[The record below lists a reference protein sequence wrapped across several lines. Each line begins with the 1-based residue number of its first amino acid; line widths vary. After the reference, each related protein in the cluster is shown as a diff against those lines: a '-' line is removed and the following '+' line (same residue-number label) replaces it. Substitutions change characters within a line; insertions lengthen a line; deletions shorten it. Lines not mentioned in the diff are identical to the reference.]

1 MAQLE
6 SKEPQFSVRRSEYK
20 NLGRVIQLSLS
31 FLLLFSAFNTCQN
44 LTSTVLA
51 DDNLGSFG
59 YYTLA
64 TLYLSLSVSAFLS
77 SALLKKMGM
86 YTCFFVGSLG
96 HSSFVI
102 ASILPAY
109 RYDFPG
115 RNNFLQATPTIIAT
129 LLIAATF
136 NGFGAGI
143 LWCALGNYISECA
156 TPSTKGLYFGLFWF
170 FYMMSM
176 TLGSLMGA
184 AMLGSGMNETYF
196 YIILSAIALVANG
209 SFLLIRK
216 PLPKE
221 VTAEMYESVLT
232 NTAEV
237 NEGESNPNG
246 LENSGSGP
254 QI

>member
-1 MAQLE
+1 
-6 SKEPQFSVRRSEYK
+6 
-20 NLGRVIQLSLS
+20 
-31 FLLLFSAFNTCQN
+31 LLLFSAFNTCQN

-51 DDNLGSFG
+51 DDKLGSFG
-59 YYTLA
+59 FYVLA

-86 YTCFFVGSLG
+86 YTCFFLGSLG
-96 HSSFVI
+96 HLSFVI

-129 LLIAATF
+129 LLIAAIF

-156 TPSTKGLYFGLFWF
+156 TPSTKGLYFGVFWF

-176 TLGSLMGA
+176 TLGSILGA
-184 AMLGSGMNETYF
+184 AILGTGMKETYF
-196 YIILSAIALVANG
+196 YLILSAIAFVA
-209 SFLLIRK
+209 SCTFLIVRK
-216 PLPKE
+216 PLPQDI
-221 VTAEMYESVLT
+221 TAEMYESVLT
-232 NTAEV
+232 SACVANDGHR
-237 NEGESNPNG
+237 NLNGFSNSVDG
-246 LENSGSGP
+246 L
-254 QI
+254 QT